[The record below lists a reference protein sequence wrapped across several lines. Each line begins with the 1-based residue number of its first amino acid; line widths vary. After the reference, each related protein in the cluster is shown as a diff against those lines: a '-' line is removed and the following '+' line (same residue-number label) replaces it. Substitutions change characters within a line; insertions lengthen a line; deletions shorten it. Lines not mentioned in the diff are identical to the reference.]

1 MAEMGSPVGRS
12 PVAIDLLQVFVD
24 VLADLFEQVRARRP
38 EVLASSIH
46 LKFGKPDADTFGLLE
61 HFRLEGESFDE
72 PSNLLQPQE
81 HSHVPGSPRY
91 GNRPVTEYSFA
102 ENLTDAAANVAELQR
117 LDYRFARPHRV
128 RIVQL

>member
-24 VLADLFEQVRARRP
+24 VLTDLFEQIRARRS

-61 HFRLEGESFDE
+61 HFRLKGESFDE
-72 PSNLLQPQE
+72 PSDLLQPQE

-91 GNRPVTEYSFA
+91 RDRPMAEYGFA

-117 LDYRFARPHRV
+117 LDYRLGLPH
-128 RIVQL
+128 